1 MQYSPLL
8 SFLARPEGRPIRL
21 IRREKGGV
29 PARHRLGKLNYF
41 GRLAALGLTTFSLGC
56 AATAEPE
63 ESGDQSSA
71 THAIV
76 RIQQTTDLAGG
87 SRGDALAG
95 FVQVPSGTDLSQ
107 ILQVAGLSL
116 QVPKKGDC
124 WKSPEPIPPAD
135 LLATEHVEL
144 VEADSV
150 ELLTEGGSQHLAPYA
165 FPTVADLLRGVV
177 YLSRDRASQFPAGTS
192 YAVVGRGIEAT
203 GDAPLDMSGRYESPP
218 FIDNLALNGKDAAPE
233 MQVSPGEVLD
243 LSWQRSGATS
253 DLLVVSLE
261 SDATSWVCSFADSDE
276 FGSVPLLTEDGI
288 SLGGEGQKAHLSV
301 HRIRTTR
308 TEIPE
313 NGLADAFVT
322 FDFAL
327 ETQVTFKRASE

>member
-1 MQYSPLL
+1 VLL
-8 SFLARPEGRPIRL
+8 RPSS
-21 IRREKGGV
+21 
-29 PARHRLGKLNYF
+29 GKLNYF
-41 GRLAALGLTTFSLGC
+41 KRLTALGLATFSIGC
-56 AATAEPE
+56 AATAETE
-63 ESGDQSSA
+63 EAGEQSSA

-76 RIQQTTDLAGG
+76 RIQQTTDLSGG

-95 FVQVPSGTDLSQ
+95 FVQVPSGTDLTQ

-124 WKSPEPIPPAD
+124 WKSPEQVAPAD

-144 VEADSV
+144 LEADSV
-150 ELLTEGGSQHLAPYA
+150 ELLTGGSTQQLAPYA

-192 YAVVGRGIEAT
+192 YVILGRGIEAM
-203 GDAPLDMSGRYESPP
+203 GDAPVDMSGKYDSPP
-218 FIDNLALNGKDAAPE
+218 FIGNLKLNGEDAAPE

-243 LSWQRSGATS
+243 LSWQRSGSAAA
-253 DLLVVSLE
+253 LLVVSLE
-261 SDATSWVCSFADSDE
+261 NDATSWVCSFSDSEE

-288 SLGGEGQKAHLSV
+288 SLGGEGQTAHLSV

-308 TEIPE
+308 SETPE